1 MSIVYHET
9 TIDST
14 GQVNY
19 TKDGVTTNLTKVYYR
34 KSGVDTLVWSKERNQ
49 ASVSNNAVSSTGTAT
64 LPYLTT
70 SRDLS
75 KVIHSTGSGTSD
87 YYYVSSG
94 DMTSYGT
101 GNANFGIGQTYYCN
115 GSLSGSH
122 TYAECSQFVFSH
134 TTTSPATFT
143 AWSYFNYTLTLRM
156 NLRYP
161 SNKSVKVYVNNNLV
175 LEQDVSQQTEV
186 LTYTY
191 KHSNVLTN
199 QSATIPLKIEIYDS
213 LGTLEETWT
222 GNMASSATIT
232 YEG

>member
-1 MSIVYHET
+1 MSIVYHNT

-34 KSGVDTLVWSKERNQ
+34 KNGIDTLVWSKERNQ
-49 ASVSNNAVSSTGTAT
+49 ASVSNSAVSSAGTAT
-64 LPYLTT
+64 LPYKTT

-75 KVIHSTGSGTSD
+75 KVIHLSGTGVDD

-101 GNANFGIGQTYYCN
+101 GNELFGIGQTYYCN

-122 TYAECSQFVFSH
+122 PYSECSSFVSSH
-134 TTTSPATFT
+134 TTIGSATYT

-161 SNKSVKVYVNNNLV
+161 SNKSVKVYVNSSLV

-213 LGTLEETWT
+213 NGTLEETWT

>member
-1 MSIVYHET
+1 MSIVYHNT

-19 TKDGVTTNLTKVYYR
+19 TKNGVTTNLTKVYYR
-34 KSGVDTLVWSKERNQ
+34 KNGVDTLVWSKERNA
-49 ASVSNNAVSSTGTAT
+49 ASVSNSAVSSAGTAT
-64 LPYLTT
+64 LPYKTT

-75 KVIHSTGSGTSD
+75 MVIHAAGTGSSD
-87 YYYVSSG
+87 YYYVSAG
-94 DMTSYGT
+94 NMTSYGT
-101 GNANFGIGQTYYCN
+101 GNELFGIGQTYYCN

-122 TYAECSQFVFSH
+122 TYAECSSFVSQH
-134 TTTSPATFT
+134 TTIRAATYT
-143 AWSYFNYTLTLRM
+143 AYSYFNYTLTLRM

-175 LEQDVSQQTEV
+175 LEQDVSQQTEI

-191 KHSNVLTN
+191 KHSNTLTN

-222 GNMASSATIT
+222 GTMASSATIT